1 MAGRTV
7 PAHRAG
13 SKHGHD
19 FVTTALRHRSEI
31 VLTRTSEAGGCPALA
46 SAEPNAKNQSVLR
59 KDAKIELLR
68 RVPLFDRCSKR
79 ELQEVASVAD
89 ELRVPEGRI
98 LTIEA
103 KHDRD
108 LIVIVEGAADV
119 RRKGRK
125 IATLGSGD
133 FLGEIALVTARPRTA
148 TVTTTAPSQLLVI
161 TERDFRDLMRRT
173 PSITFKVLEAVSAR
187 LPLEP

>member
-1 MAGRTV
+1 M
-7 PAHRAG
+7 
-13 SKHGHD
+13 
-19 FVTTALRHRSEI
+19 
-31 VLTRTSEAGGCPALA
+31 
-46 SAEPNAKNQSVLR
+46 LR

-68 RVPLFDRCSKR
+68 RVPLFQRCSKR

-89 ELRVPEGRI
+89 ELRLPEDRT
-98 LTIEA
+98 LTIEG

-125 IATLGSGD
+125 IATLHSGD
-133 FLGEIALVTARPRTA
+133 FLGEIALVTEGPRTA
-148 TVTTTAPSQLLVI
+148 TVRTTAPSQLLVI
-161 TERDFRDLMRRT
+161 TERDFRELMRRT
-173 PSITFKVLEAVSAR
+173 PSITYKILQAVAAR

>member
-1 MAGRTV
+1 ML
-7 PAHRAG
+7 
-13 SKHGHD
+13 S
-19 FVTTALRHRSEI
+19 
-31 VLTRTSEAGGCPALA
+31 ALA
-46 SAEPNAKNQSVLR
+46 SADRNEDNRWMLR

-68 RVPLFDRCSKR
+68 RVPLFQRCSKR

-89 ELRVPEGRI
+89 EIRLPEGLA
-98 LTIEA
+98 LTTEG

-125 IATLGSGD
+125 IGTLRSGD
-133 FLGEIALVTARPRTA
+133 FLGEIALVTEGPRTA

-161 TERDFRDLMRRT
+161 GERDFRDLLRRM
-173 PSITFKVLEAVSAR
+173 PSITFKVLQAVAAR
-187 LPLEP
+187 VPLEP